1 MSPFVFTS
9 LAYLHLINGSQAIAA
24 FIAARSGFVWN
35 TSLKA

>member
-1 MSPFVFTS
+1 MISFVFTS
-9 LAYLHLINGSQAIAA
+9 LSYMHLINGSQAIAA